1 LHSVHAKYAES
12 VKNISYIYD
21 AVGTKLKKVV
31 TDASSLITTE
41 YAGNYVYEGG
51 VLQFFNTPE
60 GYVEP
65 NSGAYNYIYQYKDHL
80 GNIRLS
86 YKDISLTSTPSLQIV
101 EENNYYPFGLKH
113 KGYNNVI
120 TSTNIALKYKYNGKE
135 LQEELGLNMY
145 DYGARQYDAS
155 IGRFVVIDRYA
166 DEFEFQSPYVYAAN
180 NPVIFIDKNGDG
192 PILGILGALAGAVI
206 EAGSQVVG
214 AMATGSSFS
223 DAINNIDYADVGIAA
238 VEGGLAGLTNGASL
252 LVTSKVADVSQAAID
267 VNGNG
272 EVSTIF
278 GGANGGSKKDLG
290 NAVTEFAVGKTVGG
304 LANKGGKVVKDQVN
318 KVLDKTIKS
327 QTSDLVAKTKN
338 LTKSNNIRANGNSS
352 QAARGSKN
360 KVSNN
365 SFKEFS
371 VAKDKVLA
379 TKETKNAVNSK
390 ATKNVATATTK
401 TTSTIVNKKIQE
413 EQQ

>member
-180 NPVIFIDKNGDG
+180 NPVI
-192 PILGILGALAGAVI
+192 L
-206 EAGSQVVG
+206 
-214 AMATGSSFS
+214 
-223 DAINNIDYADVGIAA
+223 
-238 VEGGLAGLTNGASL
+238 
-252 LVTSKVADVSQAAID
+252 
-267 VNGNG
+267 
-272 EVSTIF
+272 
-278 GGANGGSKKDLG
+278 
-290 NAVTEFAVGKTVGG
+290 
-304 LANKGGKVVKDQVN
+304 
-318 KVLDKTIKS
+318 
-327 QTSDLVAKTKN
+327 
-338 LTKSNNIRANGNSS
+338 
-352 QAARGSKN
+352 
-360 KVSNN
+360 
-365 SFKEFS
+365 
-371 VAKDKVLA
+371 
-379 TKETKNAVNSK
+379 
-390 ATKNVATATTK
+390 
-401 TTSTIVNKKIQE
+401 
-413 EQQ
+413 